1 MASIEWVPFL
11 FAVIFLLLKN
21 MIKVAIIINAYRKQ
35 SEQVLNVIQN
45 CVKSKQ
51 IDTIVYT
58 TEGQNDAMNFAIESC
73 ENRMDII
80 VAVGGDGT
88 VNEIVNGIMHANS
101 NIPKLAVIPN
111 GTGNDFVR
119 SMQLKC
125 DLTNFYEAL
134 LKETY
139 RTVDIGQI
147 DYDDKKRFFINIG
160 DVGFGGKVVQVLN
173 KQRSYM
179 GGKAS
184 YALAILRSFLGYRRP
199 VLQIVGDNFQY
210 EGIVL
215 IVAFC
220 NGTIFGD
227 GIVINPFANMQDG
240 KLSVT
245 LFGKVS
251 LLDYVRNLKSLK
263 SGKAIDHPE
272 AKYFET
278 SHLEIKI
285 IHGKAVTETDGEYL
299 PHGNLKVSIAKAK
312 IDVLVY

>member
-1 MASIEWVPFL
+1 
-11 FAVIFLLLKN
+11 

-35 SEQVLNVIQN
+35 SDHIRSIIQK

-88 VNEIVNGIMHANS
+88 VNEIINGIMQGTIHV
-101 NIPKLAVIPN
+101 PKLAVIPN

-119 SMQLKC
+119 SMGLKC
-125 DLTNFYEAL
+125 DLNQFLEAL
-134 LKETY
+134 INERY
-139 RTVDIGQI
+139 QSVDIGQI
-147 DYDDKKRFFINIG
+147 EYEDNIRFFLNIG
-160 DVGFGGKVVQVLN
+160 DVGFGGKVVQVLD

-184 YALAILRSFLGYRRP
+184 YALAILRSFIGYRRP
-199 VLQIVGDNFQY
+199 VLQLIGDDFHY

-220 NGTIFGD
+220 NGSIFGD
-227 GIVINPFANMQDG
+227 GIVINPFANMNDG

-263 SGKAIDHPE
+263 SGKPIDHPE
-272 AKYFET
+272 ARYFET

-299 PHGNLKVSIAKAK
+299 PHGNLKVSMAKSK

>member
-11 FAVIFLLLKN
+11 FAVIFLLLN
-21 MIKVAIIINAYRKQ
+21 QMIKVAIIINAYRKQ

-88 VNEIVNGIMHANS
+88 VNEIVNGIMYANS

-119 SMQLKC
+119 SMHLKC

-227 GIVINPFANMQDG
+227 GIVINPFANMHDG

>member
-1 MASIEWVPFL
+1 L
-11 FAVIFLLLKN
+11 FKVIFLLLIN
-21 MIKVAIIINAYRKQ
+21 MIKVAIIINAYRKR
-35 SEQVLNVIQN
+35 SERIQTVIQT
-45 CVKSKQ
+45 CVKSKL

-58 TEGQNDAMNFAIESC
+58 TTGQNDAKNFAIESC
-73 ENRMDII
+73 ENKMDII
-80 VAVGGDGT
+80 VAIGGDGT
-88 VNEIVNGIMHANS
+88 VNEIVNGIMTS
-101 NIPKLAVIPN
+101 NMHIPKLAVIPN

-125 DLTNFYEAL
+125 DLTAFYDAIISES
-134 LKETY
+134 Y
-139 RTVDIGQI
+139 QMVDVGRI
-147 DYDDKKRFFINIG
+147 DYNDQKQFFVNIG
-160 DVGFGGKVVQVLN
+160 DVGFGGKVVQVLD

-184 YALAILRSFLGYRRP
+184 YALAILRSFIGYRRP
-199 VLQIVGDNFQY
+199 VLQILGDNFQY

-220 NGTIFGD
+220 NGSIFGN
-227 GIVINPFANMQDG
+227 GIVINPFAKMNDG

-278 SHLEIKI
+278 SNLEIKI
-285 IHGKAVTETDGEYL
+285 IHGRAVTETDGEYL

-312 IDVLVY
+312 LEVLVY

>member
-11 FAVIFLLLKN
+11 FAVIFLLLN
-21 MIKVAIIINAYRKQ
+21 QMIKVAIIINAYRKQ
-35 SEQVLNVIQN
+35 SEQVNSLLQKCI
-45 CVKSKQ
+45 KSVEM
-51 IDTIVYT
+51 DTIVYKT
-58 TEGQNDAMNFAIESC
+58 QGQGDAINFAIECC
-73 ENRMDII
+73 ENKMDVII
-80 VAVGGDGT
+80 AVGGDGT
-88 VNEIVNGIMHANS
+88 VNEIVNGIMIGDCHT
-101 NIPKLAVIPN
+101 PRLAIIPN

-119 SMQLKC
+119 SMHLNC
-125 DLTNFYEAL
+125 DLTKFYDAL
-134 LKETY
+134 LASDY

-147 DYDDKKRFFINIG
+147 DYEDQKRYFMNVG
-160 DVGFGGKVVQVLN
+160 DVGFGGKVVQVLD

-184 YALAILRSFLGYRRP
+184 YALAILRSFIGYRRP

-215 IVAFC
+215 LVAFC
-220 NGTIFGD
+220 NGPIFGD
-227 GIVINPFANMQDG
+227 GIVINPFANMHDG

-299 PHGNLKVSIAKAK
+299 PHGNLKISIAKAK